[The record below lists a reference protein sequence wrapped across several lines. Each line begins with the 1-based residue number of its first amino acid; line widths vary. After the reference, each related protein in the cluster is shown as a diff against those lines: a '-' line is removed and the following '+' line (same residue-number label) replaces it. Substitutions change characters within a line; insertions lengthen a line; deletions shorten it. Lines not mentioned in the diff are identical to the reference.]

1 MPKNFLIL
9 GKDFACASTAMCDHN
24 HSERRLDQEL
34 IKASECGFY
43 DCMVKLIDKGANV
56 NAFNKEESNSTALL
70 RAAYHGDDRCVELLI
85 QSGADVN
92 LGDMNGMTALHEAC
106 GGDLFLAP
114 GKFRCME
121 LLIKA
126 GANVNAVD
134 NELGNTPLHWA
145 VECDRSLNCVQFLLH
160 SGADVNVQNVYGRT
174 VLMNASRLGCPADV
188 KEFIAAGADVNTH
201 NHDGHAALIIAAAQ
215 GSFEC
220 VEALLEAGASV
231 NSADNMGNTPLI
243 LAASANT
250 HKTSTDVCTVI
261 KLLLKSGAR
270 INTRNHSLEN
280 ALDFYFRSKKVCDI
294 DENVIVLLFA
304 AGESTDTMG
313 NINLIQK
320 LKIPLDSEDSLK
332 QLCRKAIGNHLI
344 MLNPHRH
351 LFSRVSELGLPSI
364 LTDYLLYHKS
374 LDTNK

>member
-43 DCMVKLIDKGANV
+43 DCMVKLLGKGANV

-126 GANVNAVD
+126 GTNVNAVD

-145 VECDRSLNCVQFLLH
+145 VECDGNLDCVQFLLH
-160 SGADVNVQNVYGRT
+160 SGADVNVQNMYGRT
-174 VLMNASRLGCPADV
+174 VLMNASRLGCAAV
-188 KEFIAAGADVNTH
+188 LKEFIAAGADVNTH
-201 NHDGHAALIIAAAQ
+201 NHDGHTALIIAAAQ

-250 HKTSTDVCTVI
+250 GKTSADVCKVV

-280 ALDFYFRSKKVCDI
+280 ALDFYFRSKRVRDI
-294 DENVIVLLFA
+294 DENVVVLLVA
-304 AGESTDTMG
+304 AGESTITIG
-313 NINLIQK
+313 NIDLLRKPEIR
-320 LKIPLDSEDSLK
+320 LDSEDTLK
-332 QLCRKAIGNHLI
+332 HLCRKAIGNHLI
-344 MLNPHRH
+344 MLNPHQH
-351 LFSRVSELGLPSI
+351 LFSRVPGLGLPSI